1 MRYDDD
7 AGTSMESEAGGGAGP
22 HARPEL
28 HSSEAAFRLLVGSVE
43 DYAIFM
49 LHPDGRVASWNRG
62 AERIN
67 GYAAEEVLGRHFS
80 IFYPPEV
87 AAVGHPA
94 RELEA
99 AARAGRYEEEGWRVT
114 KGGGRIWAH
123 VVITALRDEAGE
135 LVGYGKVAH
144 DLTEH
149 RDAEL
154 ALHESEARFR
164 EIAETIQ
171 EVFWIAPP
179 DFSEYLY
186 VSPAYEQVWG
196 RPVDALHEDANAY
209 LEAVHATDRAAV
221 LEYIARLRGGEQA
234 RVEYRI
240 FRPDGELRWL
250 ESHGYPVTDAGDVIV
265 RIVGVTEDVTER
277 KDREEAQQ
285 FLGEASRTLA
295 SSLDYEETLARVA
308 RLAVPRVADWCAVDV
323 FEDGCIRRLAVAH
336 ADPAMQ
342 QLARDVGDRFPPD
355 PGAER
360 GVARVLRTGEAEF
373 VPEVTPEVL
382 RAVAR
387 SDEHHRILLELGMR
401 SAMVVPMEAH
411 GEVLGAI
418 VLIAAE
424 SGRRYEQRDLE
435 LAQDL
440 AARAALAVD
449 NAHLFAGMKRRARE
463 EAALRQATEAVA
475 QSFTVEEVIRRI
487 ADAALVA
494 VGGDAAFVER
504 IDAPTGCSVVVAA
517 AGRLAPEPGQKVA
530 FERSLAQQVIEQRRE
545 EVIPSLH
552 GLGRELPARLV
563 EKCGDCAAL
572 AVPLLDGGEAIGA
585 LIVLRSPSHGGFRDD
600 EVARART
607 FADLAALAFRKV
619 HLLEESEQRRE
630 ELERVMASRAR
641 LLRGFSHDLKN
652 PLGAADGYMQLL
664 EDGVLGEMAD
674 EQRRSIGR
682 ARRALKSG
690 LDLIDDLVDVAR
702 AEAGQL
708 EIRPEPVDL
717 REVVS
722 EMAEEYRAQAEG
734 KGLQVHCSAPDRFPL
749 IISDTARI
757 RQVLGNLMSNA
768 VKYTVEGRVTVTT
781 GLRPGP
787 DSLRCAVVEVSDTGP
802 GIPEDRRHLLFR
814 EFARLDPKAAA
825 GAGLGLAI
833 SRRVAKALGGELTY
847 ESRDGGG
854 STFVLWL
861 PQHTVAGEPHG
872 GAQ

>member
-1 MRYDDD
+1 MRYDD
-7 AGTSMESEAGGGAGP
+7 ESGVPGSGAEDGSRLRT
-22 HARPEL
+22 RPEL
-28 HSSEAAFRLLVGSVE
+28 HSSETAFRLLVGSVE

-49 LHPDGRVASWNRG
+49 LDADGRVASWNRG

-67 GYAAEEVLGRHFS
+67 GYSAEEVLGRHFS
-80 IFYPPEV
+80 IFYPPDV
-87 AAVGHPA
+87 AAAGHPE

-99 AARAGRYEEEGWRVT
+99 AARDGRYEEEGWRVT

-123 VVITALRDEAGE
+123 VVITALRDEAGG
-135 LVGYGKVAH
+135 LVGYGKVTH
-144 DLTEH
+144 DLTDH
-149 RDAEL
+149 RSAAL
-154 ALHESEARFR
+154 ALHDSEARFR

-171 EVFWIAPP
+171 EVFWIARP

-196 RPVDALHEDANAY
+196 RPVEVLHEDANAY
-209 LEAVHATDRAAV
+209 LEAVHAADRAAV
-221 LEYIARLRGGEQA
+221 LDHIAQLRGGTQG

-250 ESHGYPVTDAGDVIV
+250 ESRGYPVMDGGDVVV
-265 RIVGVTEDVTER
+265 RIIGVTEDVTER
-277 KDREEAQQ
+277 KEREEAQQ

-323 FEDGCIRRLAVAH
+323 FEGGLIRRLAVAH
-336 ADPAMQ
+336 ADPAME
-342 QLARDVGDRFPPD
+342 QLAREVGERFPPD
-355 PGAER
+355 PEAER
-360 GVARVLRTGEAEF
+360 GVARVLRTGEVEF
-373 VPEVTPEVL
+373 IPEVTAEVL

-418 VLIAAE
+418 VLISAD
-424 SGRRYEQRDLE
+424 SGRRYEQHDLE

-449 NAHLFAGMKRRARE
+449 NAHLFAEMKRRARE
-463 EAALRQATEAVA
+463 EAALRQAAQAVA

-517 AGRLAPEPGQKVA
+517 AGRLAPEPGQRIA

-545 EVIPSLH
+545 EVVASLH

-563 EKCGDCAAL
+563 EKCGECAAL

-585 LIVLRSPSHGGFRDD
+585 LIVLRDPSHGGFRPD
-600 EVARART
+600 ELARART

-664 EDGVLGEMAD
+664 EDGVLGDIAS

-682 ARRALKSG
+682 ARRALKSA

-702 AEAGQL
+702 AETGQL

-722 EMAEEYRAQAEG
+722 EMTEEYRAQAEG
-734 KGLQVHCSAPDRFPL
+734 KGLQVQCSAPDRFPL
-749 IISDTARI
+749 IVSDTARI
-757 RQVLGNLMSNA
+757 RQVLGNLISNA
-768 VKYTVEGRVTVTT
+768 VKYTVQGRVTVTT

-787 DSLRCAVVEVSDTGP
+787 ESLWCAVVEVADTGP

-833 SRRVAKALGGELTY
+833 SRRIAQALGGELTH

-861 PQHTVAGEPHG
+861 PQQTVAGNARG
-872 GAQ
+872 DRQ